1 VATGLKSSFQ
11 PVLRVDHARV
21 GRLIRE
27 RVFTVDSV
35 FRELLKN
42 SYEAEAE
49 VVDINVDENGD
60 IEFRDFGRYA
70 GMSDEDVTAFLTIGT
85 SRKSGRRFTEHY
97 RRPIGGEQ
105 GMGRISFTQLY
116 KLLEVETE
124 RDGRRIRFRV
134 TEDMIDKA
142 YVKPVSLEGNFEM
155 LQPTGINGT
164 TVKCTNLKSGA
175 EKPTPERVRRFI
187 RANFLGL
194 LLNPQGPFKVSVNGE
209 EVKPKVPAGA
219 IPVNVQKRVENVVVK
234 GGLAEDSFITGC
246 ILLASSPVPK
256 EECGIQLSVNGS
268 PIGPRRSLG
277 ELVGDRKVDEAI
289 SPSRVW
295 GWVEAPFL
303 KYTMGRDHVDA
314 NHASYAKFREKMF
327 EVVNDVK
334 AALKMREVE
343 ELTRVERGA
352 IEEACRILDEALEA
366 EVNMRPM
373 LSVSA
378 HASGGFTSSMTT
390 DRLRPPPP
398 RPVSPG
404 SETSHPSST
413 QQTRR
418 IRKASPAGFHG
429 SLREKA
435 SWIIEAVA
443 MEDPTALSA
452 RDDAYGI
459 IKVNKANPLYARRA
473 RSRRSL
479 RDFLLWVAAYEISGI
494 FSDREKSKAA
504 LSTLLNRLEIIC
516 SDQIAKVTPNASIV

>member
-1 VATGLKSSFQ
+1 VATDPKSSFE

-49 VVDINVDENGD
+49 VVDINVDDDGN
-60 IEFRDFGRYA
+60 IEFRDFGKYA

-85 SRKSGRRFTEHY
+85 QRKSGRRFTEHY
-97 RRPIGGEQ
+97 KRPIGGEQ
-105 GMGRISFTQLY
+105 GIGRISFTQLY
-116 KLLEVETE
+116 RLIEVETE
-124 RDGRRIRFRV
+124 KDGRRVRFRI

-142 YVKPVSLEGNFEM
+142 YVQPVSLEGNFEA
-155 LQPTGINGT
+155 LQPTGVNGT
-164 TVKCTNLKSGA
+164 TVKCTNLKSGVD
-175 EKPTPERVRRFI
+175 KPTPERVRRFI
-187 RANFLGL
+187 RANFLGV

-234 GGLAEDSFITGC
+234 GGRAEDSFITGC
-246 ILLASSPVPK
+246 ILLAGSPVPK
-256 EECGIQLSVNGS
+256 EECGIQVSVNGS

-303 KYTMGRDHVDA
+303 KYTIGREHVDT
-314 NHASYAKFREKMF
+314 NHASYAKFREKML

-366 EVNMRPM
+366 EANMRPM
-373 LSVSA
+373 LSVYA
-378 HASGGFTSSMTT
+378 HASGGFTSTMTT

-398 RPVSPG
+398 RPPSQE
-404 SETSHPSST
+404 SEKRQPSST
-413 QQTRR
+413 PQTR
-418 IRKASPAGFHG
+418 IRKASPGFHW
-429 SLREKA
+429 SVREKA

-443 MEDPTALSA
+443 MEDPAALSV

-494 FSDREKSKAA
+494 FSDWEKSKAA

-516 SDQIAKVTPNASIV
+516 SDQIARVTPNASIV